1 MKLKIIDPDN
11 ILDKSFINWLCI
23 QIRNEVIAN
32 INLKKLDNWDQYFNS
47 ETVYKSIYKKRIS
60 TRDLIV
66 AGISNL
72 YYQVSE
78 DGFWISINP
87 TKLTPGLDRIKL
99 ETICKV
105 INYGNRQIIGYP
117 IFTDTFQNIADNITD
132 YVQKYQKIL

>member
-1 MKLKIIDPDN
+1 MKLKILDPDN

-132 YVQKYQKIL
+132 YVQKYQTIL

>member
-1 MKLKIIDPDN
+1 MKLKIIDPN
-11 ILDKSFINWLCI
+11 NMLDRSFINWLCI

-32 INLKKLDNWDQYFNS
+32 INLKKLDNWDRYFNS

-66 AGISNL
+66 AGVSNL

-117 IFTDTFQNIADNITD
+117 IFTDTFQKVADNITD
-132 YVQKYQKIL
+132 YVQKYQTTL